1 MSEAAKLIFGFPVM
15 IDGFATSS
23 SVVPVQHFALLDD
36 CAQTLK
42 ALRFFDDGGM
52 VFLWGETDASG
63 EQTFNDTLSGRRADA
78 VADYLRFEGVPAA
91 MIQTLRVGSVFAST
105 RARQDAASRRVEIRF
120 VASATVPAPTA
131 VPPVVR
137 PQFTIDRLPT
147 PRVYPPSV
155 YPPFN
160 FTPTPSNGRTQYGW
174 PGLFQDEDRQTWCQ
188 NIANLITV
196 SDGTG
201 GLSNAL
207 GSLCAPIPLGGSH
220 EQVTPPIDQGT
231 GLPNTTIFNLP
242 PWHFNL
248 P

>member
-15 IDGFATSS
+15 IDGFATAS
-23 SVVPVQHFALLDD
+23 SVVPVRQYELLDD
-36 CAQTLK
+36 CAQTLM
-42 ALRFFDDGGM
+42 ALRYFDDDGM

-63 EQTFNDTLSGRRADA
+63 EQTFNDTLSGRRAEA
-78 VADYLRFEGVPAA
+78 VAAYLRFEGVPAA

-105 RARQDAASRRVEIRF
+105 RARQDAASRRVEIRYM
-120 VASATVPAPTA
+120 ASDTIPAPTP

-137 PQFTIDRLPT
+137 PQFQIDRLL
-147 PRVYPPSV
+147 PRLHPASV
-155 YPPFN
+155 FSPFN
-160 FTPTPSNGRTQYGW
+160 LTPTPSNSSTQYGW

-196 SDGTG
+196 SDSSG

-207 GSLCAPIPLGGSH
+207 GTLCAPIPLGGSQ
-220 EQVTPPIDQGT
+220 EKFTPPIDQGT
-231 GLPNTTIFNLP
+231 GLPNTTIISLP
-242 PWHFNL
+242 PWHFNI